1 MSHISSITVDECS
14 YPLSNP
20 YKLSFVTLSEFQT
33 IRVTISLKNG
43 ESRVAEVVPLEGYS
57 DESYVNVLSRLK
69 ERTENMVG
77 QSLEVARKET
87 LCSLKDKPFSAT
99 GILTAIDLFNFQPIE
114 KVEAEKFNTLIPF
127 STSQLLR
134 NEIKQD
140 WFSHGK
146 TYKLKLSGD
155 LSEDQRSLSKL
166 NFLTNLDCSIRVDA
180 NQAYKFDQAR
190 LLLEDFKKN
199 IAGTKVEYFE
209 QLLDSEDWNGQ
220 KELVS
225 IFPKIEFMLDEPI
238 VDFASID
245 KARSIGVNYVKL
257 KLYKQGGIIEL
268 IAHTKYANQ
277 NGLRVILGNGVATW
291 PSNQVELSVYAE
303 NRSWFSGVHEAN
315 GYKKVLA

>member
-1 MSHISSITVDECS
+1 MSNISSVTVDERA
-14 YPLSNP
+14 YPLSKP
-20 YKLSFVTLSEFQT
+20 YKLSFVNLCEFQT

-69 ERTENMVG
+69 EQAENIVG
-77 QSLEVARKET
+77 LSLEVARKET

-99 GILTAIDLFNFQPIE
+99 GLLTAIDLFNFQPIA
-114 KVEAEKFNTLIPF
+114 KIEADNLHTLIPF
-127 STSQLLR
+127 STSQLLS

-140 WFSHGK
+140 WFSQGK

-155 LSEDQRSLSKL
+155 LCEDRRSLAKL
-166 NFLTNLDCSIRVDA
+166 NFLTNIDCSIRVDA
-180 NQAYKFDQAR
+180 NQAYKFDQAQ
-190 LLLEDFKKN
+190 LLLEDFQKN

-209 QLLDSEDWNGQ
+209 QLLDSEDWDGQ

-225 IFPKIEFMLDEPI
+225 IFPNTEFMLDEPI
-238 VDFASID
+238 VDFTSID

-268 IAHTKYANQ
+268 IAHAEYANQ
-277 NGLRVILGNGVATW
+277 NELKVILGNGVATW

-315 GYKKVLA
+315 GYIKVLS